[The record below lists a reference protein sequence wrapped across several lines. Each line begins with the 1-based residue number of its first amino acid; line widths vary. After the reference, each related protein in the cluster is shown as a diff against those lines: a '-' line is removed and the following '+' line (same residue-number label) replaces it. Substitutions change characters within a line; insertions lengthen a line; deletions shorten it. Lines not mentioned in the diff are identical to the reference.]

1 MAKKH
6 SNIDVENI
14 EDVVVDSGNNPPDF
28 SKISYATTPDDK
40 KEEFF
45 DSMKDANVA
54 LMKMLTEME
63 KRGSELEEKAAG
75 KVSDDTYMRLVADYE
90 NYKRRA
96 STSRSEGY
104 IDGQNE
110 VLSSIVETLDNLDRA
125 ISMIADESIAGGVK
139 MIQKQLIDKLAHF
152 GVTEIDCLGKPFDPE
167 FHNAVMQGE
176 AESPEQSDTVIEVFQ
191 KGYYK
196 GNKVLRHSFVKVA
209 V

>member
-176 AESPEQSDTVIEVFQ
+176 AESPEQSDTVIEVLQ

>member
-63 KRGSELEEKAAG
+63 KRGVELQEKAAG